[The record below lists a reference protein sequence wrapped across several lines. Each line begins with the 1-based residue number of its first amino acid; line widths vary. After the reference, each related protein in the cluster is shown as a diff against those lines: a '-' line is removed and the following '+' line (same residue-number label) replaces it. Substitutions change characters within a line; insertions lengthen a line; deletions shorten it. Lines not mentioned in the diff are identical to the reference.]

1 MRNIYISQTVQS
13 EQDLYENI
21 IIESMQ
27 IYGQEV
33 QYIPRTLVNEDR
45 IFGEDVVSRFDRA
58 YQIEMY
64 LENLDGFEGDQELF
78 TKFGVEIRDRAT
90 LHVSRRRWNREVGQ
104 HVDYDRPQEGDLIYL
119 TLSNQIFEIMRV
131 MDDRPFYQ
139 MSDLPTYR
147 MEVELFEFSDEDF
160 DTSVEIVDDVEV
172 LGAATILNLSPGA
185 GVDFQIGETI
195 RQVYSS
201 GKIVEAEIVDWNADS
216 DKLSV
221 THISTPDGLFR
232 EFTTG
237 TILGLSSNITRTV
250 ASVGDNLLQQDNAQN
265 DDFENFADDILDFSE
280 GNPFGEPS

>member
-45 IFGEDVVSRFDRA
+45 IFAEDVVSRFDRA

-64 LENLDGFEGDQELF
+64 LENLDGFDGDQELF
-78 TKFGVEIRDRAT
+78 SKFGVEIRDRAT
-90 LHVSRRRWNREVGQ
+90 LHVSRKRWNREVGL
-104 HVDYDRPQEGDLIYL
+104 HVEYNRPQEGDLIYL

-131 MDDRPFYQ
+131 VDDKPFYQ
-139 MSDLPTYR
+139 LSDLPTYK
-147 MEVELFEFSDEDF
+147 MEIELFEFSDEDF
-160 DTSVEIVDDVEV
+160 DTSLEIVDDVEV
-172 LGAATILNLSPGA
+172 LGASTILNLSPGV

-201 GKIVEAEIVDWNADS
+201 GKIVEAEIVDWNAD
-216 DKLSV
+216 DNKLSV
-221 THISTPDGLFR
+221 SHISTPDGLFR

-265 DDFENFADDILDFSE
+265 DDFETFADDFLDFSE

>member
-64 LENLDGFEGDQELF
+64 LENLDGFDGDQELF

-104 HVDYDRPQEGDLIYL
+104 NVDYDRPQEGDLIYL

-131 MDDRPFYQ
+131 IDDRPFYQ

-160 DTSVEIVDDVEV
+160 DTSVETVDDVEV
-172 LGAATILNLSPGA
+172 LGASTILNLSPGA
-185 GVDFQIGETI
+185 GVDFQIGETV
-195 RQVYSS
+195 RQIYSS

-221 THISTPDGLFR
+221 AHISTPDGLFR

>member
-1 MRNIYISQTVQS
+1 
-13 EQDLYENI
+13 
-21 IIESMQ
+21 
-27 IYGQEV
+27 
-33 QYIPRTLVNEDR
+33 
-45 IFGEDVVSRFDRA
+45 
-58 YQIEMY
+58 
-64 LENLDGFEGDQELF
+64 
-78 TKFGVEIRDRAT
+78 
-90 LHVSRRRWNREVGQ
+90 
-104 HVDYDRPQEGDLIYL
+104 
-119 TLSNQIFEIMRV
+119 
-131 MDDRPFYQ
+131 
-139 MSDLPTYR
+139 

>member
-64 LENLDGFEGDQELF
+64 LENLDGFDGDQELF

-195 RQVYSS
+195 RQVYNS

>member
-172 LGAATILNLSPGA
+172 LGAATILNLSPGD

-195 RQVYSS
+195 RQVYNS